1 VENDIAMEDSDTKV
15 FNKLAE
21 EYQHNKN
28 HMIENTLK
36 AGQVVNLAKDSLTH
50 GQFNNWL
57 EDFRVGE
64 SLRTCQRLLAI
75 HVDFGHL
82 LNDENNLKVINGLGI
97 THLLELKKLPDR
109 FRKDIEV
116 VREVDG
122 KEIRE
127 LKKVIDENKL
137 GDFLDGIVEYNGK
150 TMHVKELPVA
160 EMNKQ
165 IRQAQ
170 GVFEPESFD
179 NDHPVEDEGDRGVE
193 PDSSTTT
200 DNLAGKEGNAV
211 TTQSG
216 SNPVKMVNGKL
227 SSLLDLCYD
236 MITDLNQLDDTELSV
251 SGDADLK
258 TLQEKIPKFKSAME
272 GIYMK
277 LDNLKFD

>member
-1 VENDIAMEDSDTKV
+1 MENDIAMEDSDTKV

-28 HMIENTLK
+28 NMIENTLK